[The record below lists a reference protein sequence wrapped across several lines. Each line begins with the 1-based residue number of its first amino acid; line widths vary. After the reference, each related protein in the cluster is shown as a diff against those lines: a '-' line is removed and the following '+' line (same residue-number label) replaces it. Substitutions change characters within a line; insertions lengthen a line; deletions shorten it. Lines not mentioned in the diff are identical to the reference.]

1 MGYRTRPARFHA
13 PAIVAIAAALLVGS
27 AGSAEGATEV
37 RDALA
42 AVSPSTLDGA
52 LHPACWHVLQAGDP
66 VVYCGGRGRA
76 RLRARGFRSRS
87 TPRGARVPRPPAP
100 RPGPEGGGSRRPGA
114 PP

>member
-52 LHPACWHVLQAGDP
+52 LHSACWHVLQAGDP

-76 RLRARGFRSRS
+76 RLRARGFRSRAAAGGG
-87 TPRGARVPRPPAP
+87 GAPRPPARPP
-100 RPGPEGGGSRRPGA
+100 RAR
-114 PP
+114 